1 MRIVI
6 CGGGKVGEYL
16 AQVLLDKGNEVSII
30 ERNTQI
36 ADRLSMIL
44 TGRYLV
50 INGDGCDSKFQAD
63 AGVGRADV
71 FVSTTGQD
79 DNNLVACEI
88 AQRVFHVARCV
99 ARVNAPKNQRIFRA
113 LNIESVSSTQLIA
126 TLIQEEASL
135 GSMTTM
141 AALADSN
148 VTLTE
153 ISLPK
158 FKNADI
164 LSGVAVGEIPMP
176 DQCLIVAVLG
186 DAGVEVAM
194 PYTIVLPGNKV
205 YVIANKENI
214 ADAREILRSL

>member
-71 FVSTTGQD
+71 FVSTTGQ
-79 DNNLVACEI
+79 
-88 AQRVFHVARCV
+88 
-99 ARVNAPKNQRIFRA
+99 
-113 LNIESVSSTQLIA
+113 
-126 TLIQEEASL
+126 
-135 GSMTTM
+135 
-141 AALADSN
+141 
-148 VTLTE
+148 
-153 ISLPK
+153 
-158 FKNADI
+158 
-164 LSGVAVGEIPMP
+164 
-176 DQCLIVAVLG
+176 
-186 DAGVEVAM
+186 
-194 PYTIVLPGNKV
+194 
-205 YVIANKENI
+205 
-214 ADAREILRSL
+214 